1 MLMKKN
7 VPFIGWWQKKLWGNM
22 MVYVVKHCL
31 LCHFQCGIVKWMKC
45 NVFFNTCFSASPDI
59 IDNSK
64 LITEECR
71 KKVNGKHTICVFVVQ
86 TTGFIPGCT
95 VPALRDR
102 ILSNT
107 WSSEIS
113 LNVRHPDTNKSEP
126 KYFYSW

>member
-1 MLMKKN
+1 M
-7 VPFIGWWQKKLWGNM
+7 PEFQKKTVHIKDPGRVEEIICGLIKGGAAKLQIITDFDMTLSRFSYNG
-22 MVYVVKHCL
+22 KRCPT
-31 LCHFQCGIVKWMKC
+31 CH
-45 NVFFNTCFSASPDI
+45 NI

-107 WSSEIS
+107 
-113 LNVRHPDTNKSEP
+113 
-126 KYFYSW
+126 